1 MKLKALFL
9 VLFCFQTIIA
19 QNSTEIFSDNF
30 NSNINNWYEGSDNK
44 RTFSVRDGF
53 YYFEHKQLQGSWL
66 TTQNITIDTKRDYK
80 IEAAI
85 KKISGVKN
93 SGYGLDWGTDN
104 DYYEFLITSQGYFS
118 LYNYNK
124 STNQFVALKDWEYT
138 SYTNNSEEA
147 SNLLSISKIGNT
159 TNFYVNNK
167 LIYTATLKPID
178 VNRVGFVVNQNQ
190 KIGIDNINVSYLS
203 DGQNFAFN
211 EQFSS
216 NTNYWPT
223 GSNTDVN
230 TYLQA
235 GNYYFDQFKQSSGV
249 YRFINAPIDSYK
261 DFEIETELT
270 RVSGENNSGYGLI
283 FGRNDANNQY
293 LFNISG
299 TGFYRISKYEN
310 GVYTNIIDWKTT
322 DAINKNIGVANKL
335 KIKKEQSKYTFY
347 INDTYINEIPYAPF
361 FGNNIGFVAFTKQ
374 KFAVNYLTIQYLD
387 GKKNVVVTNDNNDK
401 DYIINEDFSNNSAS
415 WVSANTENYYS
426 YVANGKYHI
435 EHKRETGGW
444 YFGKNVTI
452 NQSKDFEIETTL
464 ERKTMANTSL
474 AFVFGK
480 KDDNNKYEFFI
491 TNNGSYLLR
500 KYINGE
506 KTIVFDWA
514 ESPYIATGTAPNHLS
529 IRKNGNQFRFFINN
543 QYLDKIDVNSLPG
556 TGFGWVI
563 YDKTVLEIDDFK
575 IKYLQEDFNNP
586 PEIEIIEPEVVSR
599 GFKIVKTKNI
609 QVRGKATDKDG
620 IYYVKIND
628 IDAYVTANGDF
639 NADVPLKYGD
649 NELIVTAADIKGKTT
664 TKKFFFK
671 RESPVVV
678 VNNNNNNNDDDD
690 NDNVVTTN
698 NGEYYALLIG
708 VSEYGDA
715 KIVDLE
721 DLPNK
726 DAEGLATILKTFY
739 NFKPE
744 NVKVLVNAKRT
755 EILNAFDDLR
765 KKLTDEDNLLIFYAG
780 HGVYEEDSEV
790 GYWLPSDAEK
800 EYTANWIQNS
810 VIVSTIKRIKSK
822 HTLLISDACFSGSI
836 FKSRALTEDAPTAFK
851 KLYELPSKKAITSGT
866 LKTVP
871 NKSVFYKYLI
881 DRLKNNNEKYMSA
894 LDLFSAI
901 KTPVANNSP
910 NVPQYGV
917 IHGIGDEGGDFI
929 FIKK

>member
-1 MKLKALFL
+1 MKLK
-9 VLFCFQTIIA
+9 VLIPILCSFYIGFA
-19 QNSTEIFSDNF
+19 QNTEIFSDNF
-30 NSNINNWYEGSDNK
+30 NSNIHNWYEGSDAK
-44 RTFSVRDGF
+44 RTFSVRDGY
-53 YYFEHKQLQGSWL
+53 YYFEHKQKTGSWL
-66 TTQNITIDTKRDYK
+66 STQNITIDTQRDYK
-80 IEAAI
+80 IEATI
-85 KKISGVKN
+85 KKISGVQN
-93 SGYGLDWGTDN
+93 AGYGIDWGTN
-104 DYYEFLITSQGYFS
+104 DEYFEFLITSQGYFS
-118 LYNYNK
+118 LYNYSK
-124 STNQFVALKDWEYT
+124 ATNQFIAVKDWEF
-138 SYTNNSEEA
+138 TNTTYNTEES
-147 SNLLSISKIGNT
+147 SNILSITKIGNT
-159 TNFYVNNK
+159 TTFYVNNQ
-167 LIYTATLKPID
+167 LIYTATLKTIEVD
-178 VNRVGFVVNQNQ
+178 RVGFVVNQHQ
-190 KIGIDNINVSYLS
+190 KIGIDNLTVSYLS
-203 DGQNFAFN
+203 GGKNYAFN

-216 NTNYWPT
+216 NSNYWPT
-223 GSNTDVN
+223 GSNEYIN
-230 TYLQA
+230 TYLQD
-235 GNYYFDQFKQSSGV
+235 GNYYFNQFQKSAGQ
-249 YRFINAPIDSYK
+249 YKTIYAPIDSYK

-270 RVSGENNSGYGLI
+270 KLSGEDNSGYGLI
-283 FGRNDANNQY
+283 FGRKDANNQY

-299 TGFYRISKYEN
+299 TGFYRISKYDN
-310 GVYTNIIDWKTT
+310 GTYTNIIDWTASET
-322 DAINKNIGVANKL
+322 IHKNNGIANKL
-335 KIKKEQSKYTFY
+335 TIKKENNKYLFY
-347 INDTYINEIPYAPF
+347 INDTFINEIPYTAF
-361 FGNNIGFVAFTKQ
+361 FGNNIGFVAFTEQ
-374 KFAVNYLTIQYLD
+374 KFAVNYVTIQYLD
-387 GKKNVVVTNDNNDK
+387 GKKDVIVTNNNTSK
-401 DYIINEDFSNNSAS
+401 DYIMNEDFNNNNALWISGNS
-415 WVSANTENYYS
+415 ENYNS

-435 EHKRETGGW
+435 EHKRETGGY

-452 NQSKDFEIETTL
+452 NQSRDFEIETTL
-464 ERKTMANTSL
+464 ERKTATNTSL

-491 TNNGSYLLR
+491 SNNGSYLLR

-506 KTIVFDWA
+506 KTIVFDWT
-514 ESPYIATGTAPNHLS
+514 ESPYIATGTAANRIS
-529 IRKNGNQFRFFINN
+529 IRKNGNQYRFFINN
-543 QYLDKIDVNSLPG
+543 QYLDKIEMNSLPG
-556 TGFGWVI
+556 TSFGWVI
-563 YDKTVLEIDDFK
+563 YDKTILEIDDLK

-609 QVRGKATDKDG
+609 QVKGKATDKDG
-620 IYYVKIND
+620 IYFVKIND
-628 IDAYVTANGDF
+628 IDAYVAANGDF
-639 NADVPLKYGD
+639 NADVPLKFGD
-649 NELIVTAADIKGKTT
+649 NELVVTASDIKGKTT
-664 TKKFFFK
+664 TKKFYFK
-671 RESPVVV
+671 RESPVIV
-678 VNNNNNNNDDDD
+678 VNNNNNDDIDD
-690 NDNVVTTN
+690 TTNDNIVTTN

-708 VSEYGDA
+708 VSDYGDA

-744 NVKVLVNAKRT
+744 NVKVLVNAKRV

-836 FKSRALTEDAPTAFK
+836 FKSRALTEDAPLAFK

-871 NKSVFYKYLI
+871 NKSVFYKYLT
-881 DRLKNNNEKYMSA
+881 DRLKSNNEKYMSA

-901 KTPVANNSP
+901 KTPVANNSST
-910 NVPQYGV
+910 VPQYGV